1 MRVWG
6 RCPRWGF
13 GGKALDLAFLCTSV
27 APPGRLPHAGS
38 MVRPSGTALA
48 LQGGGVH
55 GAFAWGVL
63 DTLLADGLVVDRVC
77 GVSSG
82 ALLAAMFVQGHAR
95 GGVAGGRAAMRL
107 LWQRVAEANTLNPL
121 QNGPLERWLFGWDLS
136 NNWAWQGMEAAMRLF
151 SPAQLNP
158 FNHNPLRAILDGL
171 LDRDALASASA
182 IPLTV
187 GVTDVESG
195 GAALFGNA
203 AITTDVLLASAC
215 VPFVFPAVQ
224 IDGRAYWDGGYSGNP
239 PLAPLLSPMPKRL
252 VLIRA
257 QPTRRTGVPGTQ
269 AEILNRLN
277 EIACHNVLRYELEAL
292 PAALDVACYSA
303 DDVLGALP
311 ISSKMNADQ
320 QFIGTLFAAGMTA
333 AHRGH
338 DSRPEAAD

>member
-1 MRVWG
+1 
-6 RCPRWGF
+6 
-13 GGKALDLAFLCTSV
+13 
-27 APPGRLPHAGS
+27 
-38 MVRPSGTALA
+38 
-48 LQGGGVH
+48 
-55 GAFAWGVL
+55 
-63 DTLLADGLVVDRVC
+63 
-77 GVSSG
+77 
-82 ALLAAMFVQGHAR
+82 
-95 GGVAGGRAAMRL
+95 
-107 LWQRVAEANTLNPL
+107 
-121 QNGPLERWLFGWDLS
+121 
-136 NNWAWQGMEAAMRLF
+136 
-151 SPAQLNP
+151 
-158 FNHNPLRAILDGL
+158 
-171 LDRDALASASA
+171 
-182 IPLTV
+182 
-187 GVTDVESG
+187 VESG
-195 GAALFGNA
+195 EAALFGNA